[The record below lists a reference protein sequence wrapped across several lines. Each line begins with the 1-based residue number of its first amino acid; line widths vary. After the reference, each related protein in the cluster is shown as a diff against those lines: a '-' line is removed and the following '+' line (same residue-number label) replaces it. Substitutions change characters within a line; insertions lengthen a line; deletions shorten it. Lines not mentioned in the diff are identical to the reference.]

1 MTEFEGKVAVVTGAA
16 GGIGRASALAF
27 AEKGAKVAVAD
38 VEVNQGAETVRMIED
53 QGGEAIFVKTD
64 VSNSN
69 EVRTLIGTTVERFGR
84 LDYGVNNAGIGGP
97 NAATADYPEED
108 WNRIMGINLTG
119 VWLCMKYEIPEML
132 KQGKGA
138 IVNTASAMG
147 LTGLSLVCGYVAAKH
162 GVVGLT
168 KVAAMEYAT
177 QGIRVTAV
185 CPGFVET
192 PMMDEAA
199 AIGGIPKEDFY
210 RALGNFSS
218 AKRVGKPEE
227 VANAVVWL
235 CSDSASY
242 VTGTTLVVDGGWI
255 CGYPLR

>member
-1 MTEFEGKVAVVTGAA
+1 MAEFEGKVAVVTGAA

-27 AEKGAKVAVAD
+27 AEKGAKVVVAD
-38 VEVNQGAETVRMIED
+38 VQISQGTETVRMIKD
-53 QGGEAIFVKTD
+53 QGGEAVFVRTD
-64 VSNSN
+64 VSNSVD
-69 EVRTLIGTTVERFGR
+69 VRTLIDTTVERFGR
-84 LDYGVNNAGIGGP
+84 LDYAVNNAGIGGP
-97 NAATADYPEED
+97 NAATADYPEEE
-108 WNRIMGINLTG
+108 WNRIIGINLTG

-192 PMMDEAA
+192 PMMNEAA
-199 AIGGIPKEDFY
+199 TTGEVPKEDFY
-210 RALGNFSS
+210 KALGNFSS

-227 VANAVVWL
+227 IANAVVWL

>member
-1 MTEFEGKVAVVTGAA
+1 MAEFKEKVAVVTGAA

-27 AEKGAKVAVAD
+27 AKKGAKVVVAD
-38 VEVNQGAETVRMIED
+38 MQVDQGAETVRMIENK
-53 QGGEAIFVKTD
+53 GGEAIFVRTD
-64 VSNSN
+64 VSNSTD
-69 EVRTLIGTTVERFGR
+69 VRTLINTTVKRFGR
-84 LDYGVNNAGIGGP
+84 LDYGVNNAGVGGP
-97 NAATADYPEED
+97 NAATADYPEEE
-108 WNRIMGINLTG
+108 WNRIIGINLTG
-119 VWLCMKYEIPEML
+119 VWLCMKYEILEML
-132 KQGKGA
+132 KQGKGV
-138 IVNTASAMG
+138 IVNTASTMG

-168 KVAAMEYAT
+168 KVAAMEYA
-177 QGIRVTAV
+177 QKGIRVAAV

-199 AIGGIPKEDFY
+199 AIGGVPNEDFY
-210 RALGNFSS
+210 KALGGFSS

-227 VANAVVWL
+227 IANAVVWL

>member
-1 MTEFEGKVAVVTGAA
+1 MSEFEGKVALVTGAA
-16 GGIGRASALAF
+16 GGIGRASALAL
-27 AEKGAKVAVAD
+27 ALKGARVVVAD
-38 VEVNQGAETVRMIED
+38 VQADQGMETVRMIEEK
-53 QGGEAIFVKTD
+53 GGEAIFARTD
-64 VSNSN
+64 VSQSRD
-69 EVRTLIGTTVERFGR
+69 VRALIGRTIEAFGR
-84 LDYGVNNAGIGGP
+84 LDYGVNNAGIGGA
-97 NAATADYPEED
+97 NAPTADYPEEE
-108 WNRIMGINLTG
+108 WNRIIGINLTG

-168 KVAAMEYAT
+168 KVAAMEYAEK
-177 QGIRVTAV
+177 GIRVAAV

-199 AIGGIPKEDFY
+199 LIGGVPKEDFY
-210 RALGNFSS
+210 KALASFSS
-218 AKRVGKPEE
+218 TKRVGKAGEIAE
-227 VANAVVWL
+227 AVLWL
-235 CSDSASY
+235 CSDGASY
-242 VTGTTLVVDGGWI
+242 VTGSTLVVDGGWI